1 MGEIY
6 FCSHSINVSVMAKLM
21 LEQRA
26 MSVRC
31 MSLFFICWKNSV
43 LSKQSQKIASC
54 ALSSLHATLKDCKGH
69 RNASCSA
76 WQFVLLVLKHPI
88 YFFKL
93 YVTSEISWKLFCYD
107 PDCHCSSLCG
117 LMSFSP
123 LQGAS
128 NNEGWAVSI
137 ASPFRAG
144 ITFWHSQDFPV
155 LIALIQ
161 WETK

>member
-1 MGEIY
+1 
-6 FCSHSINVSVMAKLM
+6 M

-26 MSVRC
+26 MSIRC
-31 MSLFFICWKNSV
+31 MSLFFIYWKNSI

-54 ALSSLHATLKDCKGH
+54 ALSSLHAMLKDCKGH
-69 RNASCSA
+69 SNASCSA
-76 WQFVLLVLKHPI
+76 WQFILLVLKHPI

-93 YVTSEISWKLFCYD
+93 YVTFEISWKLFCYD
-107 PDCHCSSLCG
+107 PDCQCSSLCG

-137 ASPFRAG
+137 ASPFRAC

-161 WETK
+161 WETE